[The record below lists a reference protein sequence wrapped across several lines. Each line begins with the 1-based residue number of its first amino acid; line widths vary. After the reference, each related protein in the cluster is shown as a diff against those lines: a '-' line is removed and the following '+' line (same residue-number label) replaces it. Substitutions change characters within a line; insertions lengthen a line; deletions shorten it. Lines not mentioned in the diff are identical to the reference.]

1 MLKVPF
7 KTIGLAGVLLL
18 AAAEA
23 QSATTWRFDVPPP
36 GTDPCSQSSV
46 VSSSSPL
53 SSNFG
58 NNIFCTP
65 VGGGAPTV
73 TATAWANTAGTASN
87 TAGATSLE
95 NAYITVYQNA
105 SGTSPSGIGIT
116 NRLAGTTADPGE
128 TSSPEHAIDNNGAN
142 AQTGTGSVYT
152 DADQGRY
159 DMVLL
164 DFSTKVNLTGLSIG
178 WYSNDVDITVMAFDP
193 TSAAQNASLAG
204 KKYTQL
210 TSSGWSI
217 VGHYANLATTNSV
230 YNLAGRSS
238 AQGTDSVN
246 AAKTGVESR
255 YWLIGA
261 YNPTVGAVGTSGSNS
276 GLTAGN
282 DYFKLLSVVGNPT
295 SPPAPPGNV
304 PEPASLALIFASAV
318 GFGALRARRRK

>member
-36 GTDPCSQSSV
+36 GTDPCAQSAVATTSGGV
-46 VSSSSPL
+46 TTYP
-53 SSNFG
+53 FG

-65 VGGGAPTV
+65 VGGGAPTA
-73 TATAWANTAGTASN
+73 TATAWSNSAGAATSTAGN
-87 TAGATSLE
+87 TTLE
-95 NAYITVYQNA
+95 NAYITVYQN
-105 SGTSPSGIGIT
+105 STGTSPSGIGIT
-116 NRLAGTTADPGE
+116 NRLVGTTSDPGE
-128 TSSPEHAIDNNGAN
+128 AASPEHAIDNNA
-142 AQTGTGSVYT
+142 TGTTTSTYT
-152 DADQGRY
+152 DPDFGRY

-178 WYSNDVDITVMAFDP
+178 WYSTDVDITVMAFDP
-193 TSAAQNASLAG
+193 TSAAQTSSLAG

-217 VGHYANLATTNSV
+217 VGHYANLTSTNTV
-230 YNLAGRSS
+230 YNLAGRSN

-246 AAKTGVESR
+246 ASKTGVESR

-276 GLTAGN
+276 GLNAGN

-318 GFGALRARRRK
+318 GFGALRSRRRK